1 MPGVSYEG
9 NRVAQLRLRSA
20 VWEPSGFAGPPTGPA
35 SIVLDV
41 PEQATKLHFGAL
53 LSGAGVMN
61 LTRPRFDEVGE
72 AIPVTATV
80 APLPDEPQA
89 LDFSKAP

>member
-1 MPGVSYEG
+1 
-9 NRVAQLRLRSA
+9 
-20 VWEPSGFAGPPTGPA
+20 
-35 SIVLDV
+35 
-41 PEQATKLHFGAL
+41 
-53 LSGAGVMN
+53 MN